1 MKIFRFWFLPFL
13 LAATLV
19 VCKQVDLTAPT
30 GAEIH
35 LTAQPLSVNLG
46 ATSTLTVTGTREGG
60 APLPDGT
67 VIRFTVSD
75 NLGAVTP
82 NPVETRNGIAT
93 ATFIAGQRSGSAIIT
108 AFSGEITSDPTAEI
122 LIGEARI
129 ARLILT
135 ANPSSLPPEGGKV
148 QLRAFVR
155 DENGNPVSGVQV
167 FFSTD
172 AGSLASGGDPVI
184 TNSQG
189 LARDTL
195 TTDEEATVTVVAGG
209 EEDTLTISLGA
220 TNAPECGSFV
230 APNPAAIG
238 QEITFVDTSTD
249 PENDLQTS
257 TWDFGDGNSANG
269 FVVTHSYDESG
280 IFVVLHT
287 ITDSEGQSDN
297 CEPIV
302 VTIEEGQA
310 PACSFDFA
318 PTDPDI
324 GQTVSFVDTSDDPD
338 GTIEDSDWDF
348 GDGNTGS
355 GTSVSHI
362 YTSPA
367 SFIVQHTVTDDQGL
381 SSSCTA
387 TVNVAFVGTA
397 PTCNFTFSQTSALTI
412 TFNASSSADTDEN
425 GQSITTYEWAFG
437 DGQTA
442 TLGSPGI
449 SHTYSS
455 ANTYVVNLAVTDDEG
470 DETACTPQSVPV
482 NP

>member
-1 MKIFRFWFLPFL
+1 
-13 LAATLV
+13 
-19 VCKQVDLTAPT
+19 
-30 GAEIH
+30 
-35 LTAQPLSVNLG
+35 
-46 ATSTLTVTGTREGG
+46 
-60 APLPDGT
+60 
-67 VIRFTVSD
+67 
-75 NLGAVTP
+75 
-82 NPVETRNGIAT
+82 
-93 ATFIAGQRSGSAIIT
+93 
-108 AFSGEITSDPTAEI
+108 
-122 LIGEARI
+122 
-129 ARLILT
+129 
-135 ANPSSLPPEGGKV
+135 
-148 QLRAFVR
+148 
-155 DENGNPVSGVQV
+155 
-167 FFSTD
+167 
-172 AGSLASGGDPVI
+172 
-184 TNSQG
+184 
-189 LARDTL
+189 
-195 TTDEEATVTVVAGG
+195 
-209 EEDTLTISLGA
+209 
-220 TNAPECGSFV
+220 
-230 APNPAAIG
+230 
-238 QEITFVDTSTD
+238 
-249 PENDLQTS
+249 
-257 TWDFGDGNSANG
+257 
-269 FVVTHSYDESG
+269 
-280 IFVVLHT
+280 LHT

-470 DETACTPQSVPV
+470 DETACTPQNVPV